1 MPLDKK
7 KAVNDKK
14 KAVNDKKKAVN
25 EANALIEM
33 YKAGFYD
40 GYKIKKTL
48 RSKESFLILNKL
60 YKKAFIKRFEKKI
73 NKELEKKNAP
83 ISIRKRKV

>member
-1 MPLDKK
+1 MPSDKK
-7 KAVNDKK
+7 MAETIEN
-14 KAVNDKKKAVN
+14 
-25 EANALIEM
+25 ANALIEM
-33 YKAGFYD
+33 YKAGFVDSYSP
-40 GYKIKKTL
+40 KPRTKKDW
-48 RSKESFLILNKL
+48 EILNKK